1 MTEKTG
7 KRIIADNN
15 IDIPEVSLD
24 TPADIQREN
33 TETTPSLAL

>member
-7 KRIIADNN
+7 KRIIADN
-15 IDIPEVSLD
+15 IDIPEIPLD
-24 TPADIQREN
+24 IPADIQREN